1 MLSVD
6 WVWLKWNEI
15 PDENKIIHVF
25 KIYVFNMLF
34 HFVYIFIIYGWLS
47 PLVLSYQVFR
57 STCLLGLLCCNI
69 KECLYNF
76 FFGGWGGLYFF
87 LLQHFIEK
95 IFELKDAINNLTLQ
109 FSTRNIGKIW
119 RKKYSFFHVKK
130 IIFFVL
136 CEKFCLVMKKKF
148 PTPKSQSVDPLVWVI
163 HMILNILSTVR

>member
-1 MLSVD
+1 MIFNKFLQFSSWVSGLNLFIHVYFKLKNMFFLNMLSVD

-15 PDENKIIHVF
+15 PDENKILHVF

-76 FFGGWGGLYFF
+76 FFGGWGAMFF
-87 LLQHFIEK
+87 SVATFYRK
-95 IFELKDAINNLTLQ
+95 
-109 FSTRNIGKIW
+109 NIWTERCNK
-119 RKKYSFFHVKK
+119 
-130 IIFFVL
+130 
-136 CEKFCLVMKKKF
+136 
-148 PTPKSQSVDPLVWVI
+148 
-163 HMILNILSTVR
+163 